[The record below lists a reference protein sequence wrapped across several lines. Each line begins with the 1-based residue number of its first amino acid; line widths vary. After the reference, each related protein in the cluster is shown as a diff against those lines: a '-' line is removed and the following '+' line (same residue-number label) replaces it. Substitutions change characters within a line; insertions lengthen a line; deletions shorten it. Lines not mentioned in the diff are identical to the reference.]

1 MHHPAPVGL
10 VGDSVAVSV
19 AEVSAVEASVVVVVV
34 VVVIDSVAV
43 GESVIKV
50 AEVDLEDKH
59 RQMLRLAPA
68 VDVGVVSAVEA
79 GLTVV

>member
-34 VVVIDSVAV
+34 VVIDSVV
-43 GESVIKV
+43 VVESAIKV

-68 VDVGVVSAVEA
+68 VGVGVVSVVEA